1 MLMTLIQKEIM
12 HHILSVRFVALLLMC
27 VLLIPLTLS
36 INYRKY
42 SQNLVDYQESVKR
55 SQAEAKENPPNA
67 QDPNVE
73 VSKLFLKPT
82 PLSVFA
88 NGLEEALPTYL
99 GMTRNGVRQSSTGLA
114 QASLSYALGNLDFL
128 FIVGTVFSL
137 LALLFTFDAV
147 AGEREAGT
155 LRINLSNSLPRDVF
169 LWSKLI
175 GGYLVFVVPFLVSF
189 LLGLLLLVWQGFPLG
204 EPNIALPVL
213 SLTLISLLYI
223 AVFFAIGVVI
233 STYLDN
239 AKTALIVAFT
249 FWVFAVLIA
258 PRGAFVVAKL
268 ISPTRTEQAVYMAKT
283 TLRNN
288 LSKGKDEKIW
298 KKMSEVM
305 GSGRGT
311 MGTTPGMGA
320 HLSINLSDPETTKK
334 MDEIKRPINEEFR
347 LEFQNQSD
355 KIDREYQREKDRQEQ
370 IGETLSR
377 IAPTSSLI
385 YTSMNLTQTGK
396 LKRKLY
402 FEAGERYY
410 NQLDASYFSEVSD
423 DALGQL
429 LQWGNRLTSK
439 ANGNSESEAEKILP
453 PPTLTEPALSETLAH
468 SAIDVCLLGFFALAF
483 TTGAFLKFFR
493 SDI

>member
-27 VLLIPLTLS
+27 LLLVPLTLS
-36 INYRKY
+36 INYRRY

-55 SQAEAKENPPNA
+55 EQTEAKENPPNA
-67 QDPNVE
+67 SDPNTE

-88 NGLEEALPTYL
+88 NGLEDALPTYL
-99 GMTRNGVRQSSTGLA
+99 GMTRNGVRQGSAGVS
-114 QASLSYALGNLDFL
+114 QASVAYVLGNLDFL

-175 GGYLVFVVPFLVSF
+175 GGYIVFVVPFLVSF
-189 LLGLLLLVWQGFPLG
+189 LLGLLLITWQGFPLG
-204 EPNIALPVL
+204 EFKIALPVFC
-213 SLTLISLLYI
+213 LTLISLLYI
-223 AVFFAIGVVI
+223 AVFFAIGVFI

-268 ISPTRTEQAVYMAKT
+268 VAPTRTEQAVYMEKT
-283 TLRNN
+283 VLRNN
-288 LSKGKDEKIW
+288 LSKDKDEKIKEKMVEAFAGSEGSSGAIVIRSDDAAFQERMAKL
-298 KKMSEVM
+298 KK
-305 GSGRGT
+305 
-311 MGTTPGMGA
+311 
-320 HLSINLSDPETTKK
+320 
-334 MDEIKRPINEEFR
+334 PIEEEFR
-347 LEFQNQSD
+347 LAFQDQTD
-355 KIDREYQREKDRQEQ
+355 KIDRAYQREKEWQEQ
-370 IGETLSR
+370 VGETLSR
-377 IAPTSSLI
+377 IAPTSSLSYI
-385 YTSMNLTQTGK
+385 AINLTQTGK
-396 LKRKLY
+396 LKRDRY
-402 FEAGERYY
+402 FQTGERYFS
-410 NQLDASYFSEVSD
+410 QLNDAYFNEISD
-423 DALGQL
+423 DALAQIM
-429 LQWGNRLTSK
+429 QIAARMNES
-439 ANGNSESEAEKILP
+439 SESETDKIPP
-453 PPTLTEPALSETLAH
+453 PPTLTEPSLSDTLRR
-468 SAIDVCLLGFFALAF
+468 SAVDVFLLGFFAVAF
-483 TTGAFLKFFR
+483 TAIAFLKFFR